1 MWVKSNVN
9 LLSSNKLDRQYQLVY
24 PKKHEGDFARDFIE
38 LIRTRLG
45 VQGSLSTSKAA
56 RQSRGMLKILI
67 HEFKAWIFKE
77 EFGYCSHRG
86 GHTKHDSTGQRSAL
100 HIGSIRDVLFPV
112 GDRTFR
118 VSFIGTEMG
127 GHSHVPALRSI
138 KNLFSRRKHGH
149 VSTRDASILRF
160 CSRDL

>member
-1 MWVKSNVN
+1 MWVKGNVN
-9 LLSSNKLDRQYQLVY
+9 LLSSDKIGRQREIVY

-38 LIRTRLG
+38 LIGNRLG

-56 RQSRGMLKILI
+56 RQNRGMLKILI
-67 HEFKAWIFKE
+67 HEFAGWVFKQNH
-77 EFGYCSHRG
+77 GYAG
-86 GHTKHDSTGQRSAL
+86 GHIKHDRTGQRSAL